1 MRHLAYRATR
11 APTTNDVSLEPSLSP
26 RLQSVLGIDAPVL
39 QSGMGGVA
47 GADLAAAVCNA
58 GGLGVLASLR
68 LQPEQV
74 REAIVG
80 IRERTDRPF
89 GVNIWL
95 HDDVRNPTDP
105 ATIADDVV
113 EGSQSVLNE
122 FRPRFDL
129 PATLA
134 RPDAG
139 ADLVNAALEI
149 MIEERVPVF
158 SAAIGVPEQA
168 LIERFH
174 NVDSKVVAMVATVED
189 AVEAVENGA
198 DVVVA
203 QGTESGGHRSYG
215 TKRAKADAIGSSTM
229 TLVPLVIAAVGA
241 NVPVVA
247 AGGIVDGRGLAAML
261 ALGADG
267 VLLGTRFVA
276 TRESLASD
284 VWKTRLTTGERTTT
298 MTDGFTGQWARV
310 LESEFVEHWAKSGVE
325 ALPGLLQAVAGGDL
339 FAAARKADDDQMQPL
354 YAGAGV
360 AAMSGIPGAG
370 DVVAELVAEARGV
383 LGSDWAQQHR

>member
-1 MRHLAYRATR
+1 MNQRR
-11 APTTNDVSLEPSLSP
+11 SLSP
-26 RLQSVLGIDAPVL
+26 RLRDVLGIDAPVL

-47 GADLAAAVCNA
+47 GSALAAAVCNA

-74 REAIVG
+74 RAAIHE
-80 IRERTDRPF
+80 IREQTDKPF

-95 HDDVRNPTDP
+95 HEDVRTPIDP

-113 EGSQSVLNE
+113 RDSQTVLND

-129 PATLA
+129 PTTLD

-139 ADLVNAALEI
+139 PDLVNAALEV

-158 SAAIGVPEQA
+158 SAAIGVPEGE
-168 LIERFH
+168 LVERFH
-174 NVDSKVVAMVATVED
+174 SAGSKVVAMVATIED
-189 AVEAVENGA
+189 AIEAVDNGA

-215 TKRAKADAIGSSTM
+215 DKRSKQGATGSSTL
-229 TLVPLVIAAVGA
+229 TLVPEVINAVGDR
-241 NVPVVA
+241 VPVVA
-247 AGGIVDGRGLAAML
+247 AGGVVDGRGLAAML

-276 TRESLASD
+276 TKESLAAD
-284 VWKTRLTTGERTTT
+284 IWKTRLTTGDRSTTL
-298 MTDGFTGQWARV
+298 TDGFTGQWARV
-310 LESEFVEHWAKSGVE
+310 LTSEFTQSWESSGAT
-325 ALPGLLQAVAGGDL
+325 ALPGLLQSAAGKDL
-339 FAAARKADDDQMQPL
+339 FGAAKKAHDDQLQPL
-354 YAGAGV
+354 YAGSGV
-360 AAMSGIPGAG
+360 GALNDIPGAG
-370 DVVAELVAEARGV
+370 EVVHRIVAEAHASLDR
-383 LGSDWAQQHR
+383 LSQP